1 MVLRG
6 RDRAQRA
13 ERRGQRVLSRCIIAA
28 VFAVAIVA
36 RAGAQQH
43 PLWRFA
49 ADTDVAY
56 FTQTPLGNVLVVSGK
71 NLTSID
77 PESGRST
84 WSITDSVGFAP
95 RWEIPI
101 PLSPSLWVLGDDGAG
116 VIDLQ
121 TGAWKWRHPSPTLGS
136 SRGPL
141 LLPEKQ
147 LALEYTVR
155 PNEAPVL
162 GAIDIETGHVRWQS
176 SSIIQRQVHAAE
188 LECCGGRKL
197 PTIEA
202 NLAPLVDHD
211 SVIVLWIS
219 EDGPVAINAN
229 SGAVIWR
236 ATSLAG
242 KTPPTRIAGYA
253 PMLAVNGVLYV
264 PYENRLAAID
274 LATGAPAW
282 GNPREY
288 KAHVAQME
296 LLPRGLLVRTE
307 IGPRDGGFVKR
318 HVLELLDPKTG
329 NPLWPDTFGDLAQAT
344 PFVVRNDSVFV
355 AMVAQGFTG
364 THERLLGLTLGNG
377 QSREVANYD
386 FKGDERPLALES
398 RPAGFVLLSSQN
410 VLMIDSAGLVRYHTY
425 LPAPQASKLTRFG
438 LGALNI
444 AANIA
449 IASIANSGS
458 PNTRPGL
465 FFPGVDINVDTRYRR
480 TVEMQRYT
488 YIVTPVPDS
497 TGELVPGVVRVNKDT
512 GRDEG
517 RVPLGGKN
525 RYVID
530 EAEGRVYILASPREL
545 IAYRF

>member
-1 MVLRG
+1 M
-6 RDRAQRA
+6 
-13 ERRGQRVLSRCIIAA
+13 LSRRILA
-28 VFAVAIVA
+28 VVALSAGLVA
-36 RAGAQQH
+36 RAGAQQQH

-49 ADTDVAY
+49 ADTDISY
-56 FTQTPLGNVLVVSGK
+56 FTQTPLGNVLLVSGK
-71 NLTSID
+71 SLTSID
-77 PESGRST
+77 PESGQPT
-84 WSITDSVGFAP
+84 WSITDSLSFSLKREV
-95 RWEIPI
+95 PI
-101 PLSPSLWVLGDDGAG
+101 PMTSSLWVAGDDGTG

-121 TGAWKWRHPSPTLGS
+121 TGAWNWRHPSPTLGT
-136 SRGPL
+136 SRGLL
-141 LLPEKQ
+141 LLPQKQ
-147 LALEYTVR
+147 LALEYTAR
-155 PNEAPVL
+155 PNEPPVL
-162 GAIDIETGHVRWQS
+162 GAIDIETGRVRWQS
-176 SSIIQRQVHAAE
+176 TSIIQRQLHTSE
-188 LECCGGRKL
+188 LECCRGRKL

-202 NLAPLVDHD
+202 NLPPVIDHD
-211 SVIVLWIS
+211 SVIVLWVS
-219 EDGPVAINAN
+219 EDGPIAINAN

-242 KTPPTRIAGYA
+242 KTPPDLTGGYA
-253 PMLAVNGVLYV
+253 PMLVANGVLYV
-264 PYENRLAAID
+264 PYENRLTAID
-274 LATGAPAW
+274 LATGAAVW
-282 GNPREY
+282 GKPREY

-296 LLPRGLLVRTE
+296 IMLQGLVVRSE

-329 NPLWPDTFGDLAQAT
+329 NPVWPDTFGDLAQAT

-377 QSREVANYD
+377 ASREVANYD
-386 FKGDERPLALES
+386 FKGDERPLTLES

-425 LPAPQASKLTRFG
+425 LPAPQASKLARFG
-438 LGALNI
+438 LTALNI

-449 IASIANSGS
+449 VSSIANSGS

-465 FFPGVDINVDTRYRR
+465 FYPGVNINVDTRYRR

-517 RVPLGGKN
+517 RVPLGGRN
-525 RYVID
+525 RFVID

-545 IAYRF
+545 VAYRF